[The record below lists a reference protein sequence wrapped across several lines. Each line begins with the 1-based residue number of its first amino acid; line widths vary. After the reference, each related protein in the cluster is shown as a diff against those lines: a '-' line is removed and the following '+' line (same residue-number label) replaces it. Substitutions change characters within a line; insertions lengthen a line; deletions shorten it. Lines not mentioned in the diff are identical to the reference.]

1 MTDVSLLGAVQS
13 PPDNR
18 DYQFAS
24 LLTPEEA
31 AVALPGY
38 YQANPVPPRIAQ
50 VGGTC
55 TAASSTYMRM
65 YQQKLDLG
73 AWLKLDYQ
81 WLYAEEK
88 KIDGIQGEG
97 STVRAA
103 MTILKNKGQAIV
115 GNAAAAVKNRISA
128 YYAIPINVESLK
140 RAIFTYGGIVV
151 AAPWANSYFK
161 PGANGVLPKPDT
173 LAGGHAFYVVG
184 WNDTL
189 KVFICINSW
198 SLPWG
203 YQGRG
208 VFFLPYSVVSD
219 PNWGL
224 WEAWKAVDLPHN

>member
-1 MTDVSLLGAVQS
+1 
-13 PPDNR
+13 
-18 DYQFAS
+18 
-24 LLTPEEA
+24 
-31 AVALPGY
+31 
-38 YQANPVPPRIAQ
+38 
-50 VGGTC
+50 
-55 TAASSTYMRM
+55 
-65 YQQKLDLG
+65 
-73 AWLKLDYQ
+73 
-81 WLYAEEK
+81 
-88 KIDGIQGEG
+88 
-97 STVRAA
+97 